1 MLNFFI
7 TTNLIVSIIIVVSE
21 VTVINLDS
29 VLCRFVAK
37 KSLTSC
43 TTKERYLFY

>member
-7 TTNLIVSIIIVVSE
+7 TTNLIVSIIVVVSE
-21 VTVINLDS
+21 VTVINFDS

-37 KSLTSC
+37 KA
-43 TTKERYLFY
+43 